1 MSPKRDTGSLNQN
14 RHSKSH
20 SLITVYTIR
29 KRQMGIH
36 KIQFVFLVSN
46 SVIQRK
52 PSDIR
57 MRSTV
62 CTFNFYRF
70 YQDYN
75 TESQSVLLPSR
86 LPRSS
91 FFQYIYMW
99 NPVMFYLYK
108 VSYLRSFAM
117 TNDHIAAIHKRPRFY
132 CPSNSRFVYLLLQQ
146 KKMTFKKR
154 LNFAFTKH

>member
-1 MSPKRDTGSLNQN
+1 MSPKRATGSLNQN
-14 RHSKSH
+14 RHRKSH

-46 SVIQRK
+46 SVTQRK
-52 PSDIR
+52 ASEIR

-62 CTFNFYRF
+62 CTLYFYRF

-75 TESQSVLLPSR
+75 TESQSVFLPSTPCYFSPLADIPGSIELLESSLTYEGVQWRKIIVSR

-99 NPVMFYLYK
+99 KQVMFY
-108 VSYLRSFAM
+108 
-117 TNDHIAAIHKRPRFY
+117 
-132 CPSNSRFVYLLLQQ
+132 
-146 KKMTFKKR
+146 
-154 LNFAFTKH
+154 